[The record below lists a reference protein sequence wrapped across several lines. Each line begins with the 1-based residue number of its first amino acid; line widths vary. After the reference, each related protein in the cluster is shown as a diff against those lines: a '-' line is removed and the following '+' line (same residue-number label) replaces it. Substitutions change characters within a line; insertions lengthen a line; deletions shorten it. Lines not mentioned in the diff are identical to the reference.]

1 MIVFRTEGRGPRVQ
15 GAHAKWLA
23 LALERKGLT
32 MLVEDQS
39 GRTLAELGSGVRS
52 PVGRVVLGSSR
63 VRPRI
68 GAFVRSRL
76 SRRARAVSHHSP
88 T

>member
-1 MIVFRTEGRGPRVQ
+1 MQ
-15 GAHAKWLA
+15 GAHAKSLA
-23 LALERKGLT
+23 QALERKGLT
-32 MLVEDQS
+32 MLVEDES

-63 VRPRI
+63 VRPHI
-68 GAFVRSRL
+68 VAFVRSRL
-76 SRRARAVSHHSP
+76 SRGARAVSRHPP